1 VIIAM
6 VRRINCWH
14 NTSMRMDFLR
24 KWLADEI
31 ARAKATGHGKINQG
45 ALARHLG
52 ITDSELSRFLS
63 GKRKELTLEQLMAAA
78 EFLGTDLPEQLFASQ
93 KLYVKKAPLRGT
105 IAAGI
110 LRVREMNASAHISNI
125 AYLPIDTFSE
135 YEQYVY
141 QLVDDHAQDYAPNQA
156 CVIFVDFSKARD
168 RPQHGDIVRVEE
180 KVLVSGRTKTREMT
194 EATLRRVEVTRTNI
208 TLRRLSSTHPD
219 LTDITY
225 DPEEKTIRIA
235 DLAIGYIVI
244 TAEAGTPKS

>member
-1 VIIAM
+1 M
-6 VRRINCWH
+6 VRRINCCH
-14 NTSMRMDFLR
+14 NTAMRMDFLR
-24 KWLADEI
+24 KWLSDEV
-31 ARAKATGHGKINQG
+31 ARAKAKRGGKINQG
-45 ALARHLG
+45 ALAKHIG

-105 IAAGI
+105 IEAGI
-110 LRVREMNASAHISNI
+110 ARAKEMNASAHISNI
-125 AYLPIDTFSE
+125 AYLPVDTFSE

-141 QLVDDHAQDYAPNQA
+141 QLVDDHAEDYAPNQA
-156 CVIFVDFSKARD
+156 YVIFVDFSKARD

-180 KVLVSGRTKTREMT
+180 KVIVSGRTKTKEMI

-208 TLRRLSSTHPD
+208 ILRRLSSTHPD
-219 LTDITY
+219 LQDITY
-225 DPEEKTIRIA
+225 DPEEKAIQIT

-244 TAEAGTPKS
+244 TADGGTPKG